1 MGAGVCVDI
10 VRVMRRD
17 ISKLLKDWP
26 FEPGKLNARLIE
38 ADDGTPRLQ
47 VRLDLGI
54 IQMYLDGRP
63 DGLATNGYPSLL
75 EYHESRFDEAMRIE
89 QGLGD
94 EEDEEEDGRDE
105 GVGGDG
111 DETGGDEPAREVK
124 PRPEPPP
131 VGLTVDDCQA
141 LWEEGL
147 QFAHRYIA
155 LATLDDH
162 DRVVR
167 DTVRNLRLL
176 DFLVEHGPED
186 ERGTLEQFRPYM
198 ILTKHRSLA
207 ALMAKD
213 SEPRAAVLML
223 DAGIDVLTKHY
234 EAAGDP
240 KAAETSGE
248 ISSLRELRDAISP
261 PAPPTKRDGINSA
274 MSRAIAEERYEDA
287 AKLRDE
293 LKHLKD

>member
-1 MGAGVCVDI
+1 
-10 VRVMRRD
+10 MRRD

-26 FEPGKLNARLIE
+26 HEPGKLNARLIE

-63 DGLATNGYPSLL
+63 DGQPTHAFPSLL
-75 EYHESRFDEAMRIE
+75 EYHESRFDEAGRVDM
-89 QGLGD
+89 GLGD
-94 EEDEEEDGRDE
+94 LEEDEPG
-105 GVGGDG
+105 
-111 DETGGDEPAREVK
+111 EPPAERK

-176 DFLVEHGPED
+176 DFLIEHGPED
-186 ERGTLEQFRPYM
+186 ERSTLEQFRPYI
-198 ILTKHRSLA
+198 ILTRHRSLA

-223 DAGIDVLTKHY
+223 DTGIDLLTKHY
-234 EAAGDP
+234 ESIGDP
-240 KAAETSGE
+240 KAAESSSE
-248 ISSLRELRDAISP
+248 ISSLRELRNAISP
-261 PAPPTKRDGINSA
+261 PAPLTKREDINGA
-274 MSRAIAEERYEDA
+274 LAKAIAEERYEDA